1 MAADPT
7 KALQSTAHH
16 EAGHAVAAW
25 CRGVPIKALSIQAL
39 GGTDGRFEHQPFVG
53 DPGLSPFGLDDFR
66 AQVEDLAVVLY
77 AGPEAQRRFDP
88 DGMRAIH
95 GDGDERMADTLL
107 GLLSSDDEVR
117 AAYAN
122 LYRVLARKFVGLP
135 GVWRAIGNL
144 AGDLLDRQR
153 MTGLE
158 VEAVIGEVLGNQPRR
173 CAFD

>member
-77 AGPEAQRRFDP
+77 AGPEAQRRSREATSALTPKPRWSGRPVSGGFSGCASP
-88 DGMRAIH
+88 QRPLIASSG
-95 GDGDERMADTLL
+95 ADR
-107 GLLSSDDEVR
+107 SKR
-117 AAYAN
+117 
-122 LYRVLARKFVGLP
+122 LAML
-135 GVWRAIGNL
+135 
-144 AGDLLDRQR
+144 
-153 MTGLE
+153 
-158 VEAVIGEVLGNQPRR
+158 
-173 CAFD
+173 